1 MKFVEVG
8 QKNQEVI
15 MLLHGGGLSWWQ
27 YQSQMELLCKNYH
40 VVVPILD
47 GHAGSDRDFTSI
59 EENAASLIDFI
70 NLEYGGSILLI
81 AGLSLG
87 GQILLEMLAKQ
98 PTICKQAI
106 IESAAIIPDKLT
118 ASVAAP
124 LFSAT
129 YGLIKQK
136 WFAKLQFYY
145 LGMRDDLFE
154 HYYEDT
160 AKLSKQNLIAFTK
173 ASSLYQEKDNL
184 RSCSASV
191 RIIVGDKE
199 PKRVIRSANQLNHLL
214 PNSRL
219 EIKSGLAH
227 GQYSINYPEL
237 YVKELLEGIQRSE
250 CKHTRSE

>member
-1 MKFVEVG
+1 MKVVEVG
-8 QKNQEVI
+8 QENQDVI
-15 MLLHGGGLSWWQ
+15 VLLHGGGLSWWQ
-27 YQSQMELLCKNYH
+27 YQAQMDLLCENYH
-40 VVVPILD
+40 VVLPILD
-47 GHAGSDRDFTSI
+47 GHAGSDADFVSI
-59 EENAASLIDFI
+59 EASAKQLLAYIDK
-70 NLEYGGSILLI
+70 EYGGSVFLI

-98 PTICKQAI
+98 PTICKQAV

-118 ASVAAP
+118 ASMVAP

-136 WFAKLQFYY
+136 WFAKLQFHY
-145 LGMRDDLFE
+145 LGMRDDLFK

-160 AKLSKQNLIAFTK
+160 VKLSKQNLITFTK
-173 ASSLYQEKDNL
+173 ASSLYQAKDNL
-184 RSCSASV
+184 RNCSASV

-227 GQYSINYPEL
+227 GQYSINYPKL
-237 YVKELLEGIQRSE
+237 YVKELLEEIQRSE